1 MVGIVRRLLVVL
13 LCIVLLCGCSDDLSF
28 SEVGKDDVNN
38 DIQTFISNVKK
49 ENGIYLYSD
58 KQKTIYVY
66 LNASNVKQ
74 GEKAVHFNGFDVEG
88 NGDTLHILYN
98 RDKTD
103 DYSNKYL
110 KYELL
115 YKVNADKKYDN
126 IKSFNNG
133 EEVPF
138 DLVTGNQ

>member
-1 MVGIVRRLLVVL
+1 VVGIVRRLLVVF
-13 LCIVLLCGCSDDLSF
+13 LCIVILSGCSEDLSF

-49 ENGIYLYSD
+49 ENGIYLYLD

-103 DYSNKYL
+103 DYSNKSL
-110 KYELL
+110 NYELL
-115 YKVNADKKYDN
+115 YKVNLDRKYDN
-126 IKSFNNG
+126 IKSFSNG

>member
-1 MVGIVRRLLVVL
+1 MMRRLLVAL
-13 LCIVLLCGCSDDLSF
+13 LCIVFLFGCSEDLSF
-28 SEVGKDDVNN
+28 SEVSKDVVNK
-38 DIQTFISNVKK
+38 DIKTFISNVKN
-49 ENGIYLYSD
+49 ENGIYLYLD
-58 KQKTIYVY
+58 KQNTIYVY

-74 GEKAVHFNGFDVEG
+74 GEKPVHFNDFDVEG

-103 DYSNKYL
+103 DYSNQSL

-126 IKSFNNG
+126 IKSFSNG